1 MLYLNGRYKVRSYH
15 EKSGK
20 LTEIQNIVFE
30 LIQLLVTA
38 ANIFFICMF
47 TFFNYDV
54 DPLLSN
60 LPQA

>member
-1 MLYLNGRYKVRSYH
+1 MGDIKFVHTTKNH
-15 EKSGK
+15 GK

-38 ANIFFICMF
+38 DNLFFICMF